1 MNTLLAKQ
9 QGKPIN
15 LNFIRMYWE
24 QVGVLWIKTY
34 VLMAFQVTNC
44 LDCSCYQMLEAV
56 HAIHQQKIVHS
67 DLKPANFILVQGA
80 LKLIDFGIA
89 KAIPNDTTNIQR
101 DIQVGTLNYMSPEAI
116 KDSQAG
122 QHGGREMMKVSI
134 YALHIFYCYAFSPIW
149 FVTAWSAK

>member
-1 MNTLLAKQ
+1 
-9 QGKPIN
+9 
-15 LNFIRMYWE
+15 
-24 QVGVLWIKTY
+24 
-34 VLMAFQVTNC
+34 
-44 LDCSCYQMLEAV
+44 MLEAV

-101 DIQVGTLNYMSPEAI
+101 DIQIGTLNYMSPEAI

-134 YALHIFYCYAFSPIW
+134 NALLKYSQCVFVLTDLGCYSL
-149 FVTAWSAK
+149 VDRVMYGR